1 MDSPCVHEPPP
12 PTADDVLIA
21 RWRAGEPDAFEQ
33 IFNRYRDRLTAYAW
47 RMVRRREL
55 AEELCLEAFARV
67 VAGAW
72 KPTGSF
78 RSFLFT
84 VVHRLCLATLKRNR
98 RATLAHLRL
107 VGSPETVSTPEH
119 HASGNQERA
128 RLERAM
134 AELST
139 DHRAVVL
146 LYYGQGLASREVA
159 TILDLEDHQVRSRLS
174 YARKRLRSLMDP
186 E

>member
-84 VVHRLCLATLKRNR
+84 VVHRL
-98 RATLAHLRL
+98 
-107 VGSPETVSTPEH
+107 
-119 HASGNQERA
+119 
-128 RLERAM
+128 
-134 AELST
+134 
-139 DHRAVVL
+139 
-146 LYYGQGLASREVA
+146 
-159 TILDLEDHQVRSRLS
+159 
-174 YARKRLRSLMDP
+174 
-186 E
+186 